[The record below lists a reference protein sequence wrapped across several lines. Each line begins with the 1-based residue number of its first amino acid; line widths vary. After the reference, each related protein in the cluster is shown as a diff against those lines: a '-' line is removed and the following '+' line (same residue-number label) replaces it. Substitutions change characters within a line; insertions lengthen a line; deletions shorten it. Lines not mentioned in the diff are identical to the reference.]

1 MFDQPGLSG
10 YLMRN
15 FAGILQ
21 MGRVNSPLRH
31 DYKPDRLAD
40 SPPPRLLWFSAA
52 AALAVAAALFLTSE
66 DDPAVTGT
74 PPVPAEPAGIAEV
87 DADTASQDDRRRVA
101 LALPPP
107 SPETLA
113 DPADTRPATTTSRP
127 ALRPDAD
134 EPAAAADSSAP
145 TAAPATA
152 GPAAQPAGVAPG
164 DAGLGET
171 LAVKIKSGD
180 TLDRLFR
187 RHKLSVTDLAYMLQ
201 LKEARNGLS
210 RIKPGD
216 VIQIRHRGEE
226 VLDLTRRLTEE
237 LSLRLVRDDDGFAAE
252 FVTHPVERRV
262 AHALGEVES
271 SLFEAG
277 TKAGM
282 SDTLVMNLAG
292 IFAWDVDFALDIRSG
307 DEFSLVYEE
316 IWQDG
321 QRLRDGEILAAEFVN
336 QGDVFRALRFEDP
349 DGRVDYYTPEGHS
362 VRKAFLRSPVDF
374 RRVSS
379 NFNPNRLHPILKT
392 RRPHRGV
399 DYAADRGTPVK
410 AAGDGKVIFRGRN
423 GGYGN
428 TVILQHGGNITTLYA
443 HLSRFAKKAGRGSRV
458 RQGQVI
464 GYVGSTGLASGAHL
478 HYEYRLNGVHRNP
491 RTVPLPEADPIP
503 KQYRSQFEEAIRP
516 LVAQLDAISPTRL
529 AAAD

>member
-1 MFDQPGLSG
+1 
-10 YLMRN
+10 
-15 FAGILQ
+15 

-31 DYKPDRLAD
+31 DYKPTQPITTARPA
-40 SPPPRLLWFSAA
+40 RLLWTSAI
-52 AALAVAAALFLTSE
+52 AALCAAVVLLINTDGETSSE
-66 DDPAVTGT
+66 GEPAVL
-74 PPVPAEPAGIAEV
+74 A
-87 DADTASQDDRRRVA
+87 ADTAPAEASGAPATPSTRRRVP
-101 LALPPP
+101 LTLPP
-107 SPETLA
+107 STSETVADLA
-113 DPADTRPATTTSRP
+113 DAGRTGNPPRPAVRPQSEGGP
-127 ALRPDAD
+127 ALEIDVGSGQELQAD
-134 EPAAAADSSAP
+134 
-145 TAAPATA
+145 AAPAAT
-152 GPAAQPAGVAPG
+152 PADDP
-164 DAGLGET
+164 GLGET

-187 RHKLSVTDLAYMLQ
+187 RHKLSVADLAVMLQ

-210 RIKPGD
+210 KIKPGD
-216 VIQIRHRGEE
+216 VIEIRHRGEQ
-226 VLDLTRRLTEE
+226 VLDLTRRLNEE
-237 LSLRLVRDDDGFAAE
+237 LSLRLVRRDSGYAAE
-252 FVTHPVERRV
+252 FLAHPVERRV
-262 AHALGEVES
+262 AHANGELET

-277 TKAGM
+277 TEAGM
-282 SDTLVMNLAG
+282 SDTLTMNLAG
-292 IFAWDVDFALDIRSG
+292 IFAWDVDFALDIRAG

-336 QGDVFRALRFEDP
+336 QGEVFRALRFEDP
-349 DGRVDYYTPEGHS
+349 QGRVDYYTPEGHS

-399 DYAADRGTPVK
+399 DYAANRGTPVK

-428 TVILQHGGNITTLYA
+428 TVILQHGGNITTLYG

-464 GYVGSTGLASGAHL
+464 GYVGSTGLANGPHL

-503 KQYRSQFEEAIRP
+503 KEYRTQFEEAIRP

>member
-1 MFDQPGLSG
+1 
-10 YLMRN
+10 MRN

-21 MGRVNSPLRH
+21 MGRVNSQLRH
-31 DYKPDRLAD
+31 DYKPSHPLDA
-40 SPPPRLLWFSAA
+40 PPPRLLWISAA
-52 AALAVAAALFLTSE
+52 AALGIAAILLLSSKNESSVAQEPPTVAAENTLEGPEATGSE
-66 DDPAVTGT
+66 SVAPTDK
-74 PPVPAEPAGIAEV
+74 
-87 DADTASQDDRRRVA
+87 RRVS
-101 LALPPP
+101 LSLPPP
-107 SPETLA
+107 SASATENFA
-113 DPADTRPATTTSRP
+113 DSRTP
-127 ALRPDAD
+127 
-134 EPAAAADSSAP
+134 ADSSRPSVRPRADTDPAQAPESDRQTAP
-145 TAAPATA
+145 TAASQPSPPAQNDDMD
-152 GPAAQPAGVAPG
+152 P
-164 DAGLGET
+164 GLGET
-171 LAVKIKSGD
+171 LAVEIKSGD

-187 RHKLSVTDLAYMLQ
+187 RHKLSVADLAVMLQ

-210 RIKPGD
+210 RIMPGD
-216 VIQIRHRGEE
+216 VIEIRHRGKE
-226 VLDLTRRLTEE
+226 VLDLTRRLSEE
-237 LSLRLVRDDDGFAAE
+237 LSLRLVREDQGFAAE
-252 FVTHPVERRV
+252 FVAHPVERRV
-262 AHALGEVES
+262 THTHGKVET

-277 TKAGM
+277 TESGM
-282 SDTLVMNLAG
+282 SDPLIMNLAG

-321 QRLRDGEILAAEFVN
+321 RRLRDGEILAAEFVN

-399 DYAADRGTPVK
+399 DYAANRGTPIK
-410 AAGDGKVIFRGRN
+410 AAGDGKVILRGRN

-428 TVILQHGGNITTLYA
+428 TVILQHGGNITTLYG

-464 GYVGSTGLASGAHL
+464 GYVGSTGLASGPHL

-503 KQYRSQFEEAIRP
+503 RQYRNQFEEAIRP
-516 LVAQLDAISPTRL
+516 LVTQLDAISPTRL